1 MIDDAKS
8 ATDSLGL
15 SRLTQ
20 AVGYASTLASTMKA
34 PALRMLSPAERAL
47 PIELQV
53 KVAVGKGGKREGLGT
68 IA

>member
-1 MIDDAKS
+1 
-8 ATDSLGL
+8 
-15 SRLTQ
+15 
-20 AVGYASTLASTMKA
+20 MKA
-34 PALRMLSPAERAL
+34 PALRMLAPAERAL